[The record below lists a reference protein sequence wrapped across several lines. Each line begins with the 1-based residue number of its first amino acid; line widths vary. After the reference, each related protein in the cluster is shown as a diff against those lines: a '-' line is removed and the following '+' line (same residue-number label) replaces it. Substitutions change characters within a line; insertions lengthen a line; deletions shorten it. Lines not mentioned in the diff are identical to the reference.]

1 MSFYASKEF
10 RSREKEFFSAPGKCS
25 KYALFQKVDRPRY
38 FKYLVHTVWESYWLL
53 EYERSKVK
61 HMGREISKYY
71 GDLAKRIEG
80 VRKQQGKS
88 QEQMAAIMGVNIAQ
102 YKRYM
107 YSTARIPAE
116 RVALLVDALD
126 LDAAYILNGENSSAY
141 DCVKIIGTAS
151 NNEVADM
158 LSAMAKT
165 LRTRETNITRIDYQ
179 TKEGIVV
186 ETRRKKK

>member
-1 MSFYASKEF
+1 
-10 RSREKEFFSAPGKCS
+10 
-25 KYALFQKVDRPRY
+25 
-38 FKYLVHTVWESYWLL
+38 
-53 EYERSKVK
+53 
-61 HMGREISKYY
+61 MGREISKYY